1 MEKEIKY
8 KRGKKKIQTVLAA
21 VAFVLLC
28 IFLQYVMMNVSMAMW
43 TTSPV
48 AISVLGTF
56 LIAAVKRRQEQNFN
70 EYGEPVNV
78 DTDHRCNEAVRT
90 ILQALSLYAVSYCIT
105 LILWLAYKIVHM
117 P

>member
-8 KRGKKKIQTVLAA
+8 KRGKKKIRTVLAV

-28 IFLQYVMMNVSMAMW
+28 IFLQYVMMNVSMDMW
-43 TTSPV
+43 TISPV
-48 AISVLGTF
+48 AISVLGIF

-70 EYGEPVNV
+70 E

>member
-8 KRGKKKIQTVLAA
+8 KRGKKKIRTVLAV

-28 IFLQYVMMNVSMAMW
+28 IFLQYVMMNVSMDMW
-43 TTSPV
+43 TISPV
-48 AISVLGTF
+48 
-56 LIAAVKRRQEQNFN
+56 
-70 EYGEPVNV
+70 VNV

>member
-8 KRGKKKIQTVLAA
+8 KRGKKKIRTVLAV

-28 IFLQYVMMNVSMAMW
+28 IFLQYVMMNVSMDMW
-43 TTSPV
+43 TISPV
-48 AISVLGTF
+48 AISVLGIF

-90 ILQALSLYAVSYCIT
+90 ILQALSLYGVSYCIIF
-105 LILWLAYKIVHM
+105 ILWLAYKIVHM